1 VLPLLLLDFWR
12 VEAVERSPRGSRPLV
27 QTLNPWRVAAA
38 GEGHEQ
44 GQRFLLFGRA
54 GAGAQRPAAQHGR
67 SGVRRGGPSLWR
79 PVPLAR
85 QRGSWTRARV
95 ASALQADGR
104 TAHGRTGRDKWLAAS
119 NCTRLG
125 VAEREGS
132 IRALIGFVPS
142 YLMLRTPW

>member
-1 VLPLLLLDFWR
+1 
-12 VEAVERSPRGSRPLV
+12 
-27 QTLNPWRVAAA
+27 VAAA

-79 PVPLAR
+79 PVPPAR
-85 QRGSWTRARV
+85 QRGSWTRAQA

-104 TAHGRTGRDKWLAAS
+104 TAHGRTGRGSKPAS
-119 NCTRLG
+119 NQTILILLS
-125 VAEREGS
+125 S
-132 IRALIGFVPS
+132 IVQSCNAIP
-142 YLMLRTPW
+142 